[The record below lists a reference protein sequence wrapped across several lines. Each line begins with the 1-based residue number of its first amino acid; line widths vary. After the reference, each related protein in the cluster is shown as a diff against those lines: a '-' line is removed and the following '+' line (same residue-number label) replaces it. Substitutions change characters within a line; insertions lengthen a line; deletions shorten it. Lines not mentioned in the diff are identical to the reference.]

1 MFLVKAK
8 TVIQVEVPE
17 STDPGPESVRS
28 YYWIGW
34 RPYTTKEDKIYDK
47 HEVWDAISV
56 HNGDLDIPAWAA
68 HNITQFKKVVIKR
81 DGKYALVNSKDIE
94 FID

>member
-1 MFLVKAK
+1 MFLVKAE
-8 TVIQVEVPE
+8 TVIQVEI
-17 STDPGPESVRS
+17 PESVRS
-28 YYWIGW
+28 ESVHSYCNGW

-56 HNGDLDIPAWAA
+56 YNGDLDIPAWAV

-81 DGKYALVNSKDIE
+81 DGKYAMVNSKDIA